1 LHTSQHTTKSGMAT
15 VVATDGQWLRGA
27 PRCRAEGSAVYVTF
41 ALDPDRVNSPACIA
55 WSAGGLHST
64 TPGIKGPSVTV
75 CIPRTVFEHHAIMRL
90 QVIGSAESE
99 SPVFAWTQIPVL
111 EETMF
116 RAEMAWDRPVL
127 SPVMPPPQRRTVS
140 HSPLSIY
147 D

>member
-1 LHTSQHTTKSGMAT
+1 MAT
-15 VVATDGQWLRGA
+15 VVSTDPQWLRGA

-41 ALDPDRVNSPACIA
+41 ALDPSRINSPACIA
-55 WSAGGLHST
+55 WSAGGVHAT
-64 TPGIKGPSVTV
+64 TPRIEGPCVTV
-75 CIPRTVFEHHAIMRL
+75 CIPRTVFEHRAIMRL

-116 RAEMAWDRPVL
+116 HAEMAWDLPVL
-127 SPVMPPPQRRTVS
+127 SPLMPAPQQRAAS
-140 HSPLSIY
+140 HSAFSLC